1 MTFFKTNSGTIFTGN
16 DFETIFRFMQENNL
30 TRETNPLVWVMDALS
45 KLGCTGVYRH
55 DEVEV
60 ETLCEF
66 SQYHAALCY
75 CLQGRGTWE
84 EAVAYTDEIVL
95 GGNRK

>member
-1 MTFFKTNSGTIFTGN
+1 MNFFKTNSGTIFTGS
-16 DFETIFRFMQENNL
+16 DFEIIFRFMRENNL
-30 TRETNPLVWVMDALS
+30 TSETNPLVWVTDALE
-45 KLGCTGVYRH
+45 KLGCTGIYRH

-60 ETLCEF
+60 ETLCKF

-84 EAVAYTDEIVL
+84 EAVEYVHGLTLKE
-95 GGNRK
+95 GWK